1 MSEAFAIHLAGV
13 LAGTWI
19 FGRPLPRAVA
29 SALMVI
35 LLGVGVV
42 DDFSWWKLAI
52 LAYAVV
58 VSVST
63 AKEWYT
69 LRVRTVSAQVIVRHP
84 RSLPFDYEQHR
95 ESFGA
100 LSWWRK
106 LHPRWAVTQ

>member
-13 LAGTWI
+13 LVGTWI
-19 FGRPLPRAVA
+19 FGRPLPRTVA

-52 LAYAVV
+52 LAYTVV
-58 VSVST
+58 VGVGT
-63 AKEWYT
+63 AREWYA

-84 RSLPFDYEQHR
+84 KSLPFNYEQHMA
-95 ESFGA
+95 SFAA

>member
-1 MSEAFAIHLAGV
+1 MSEAFAVSLAGV
-13 LAGTWI
+13 LIGAWI

-35 LLGVGVV
+35 LLGFGTV
-42 DDFSWWKLAI
+42 DDFSWWKLAV
-52 LAYAVV
+52 LACAVV

-63 AKEWYT
+63 AKEWYA
-69 LRVRTVSAQVIVRHP
+69 LRVRTVSVQVIVRHP

-95 ESFGA
+95 ASFVA
-100 LSWWRK
+100 LPWWRK